1 MIISFLTAFGSFF
14 SKYSKGSYIS
24 LGGAII
30 VSIVVGFIT
39 DRHEQNGKII
49 KGQKDILILNHRVS
63 MSEGKLKVLENDSK
77 THVTRNSWNSYI
89 NHADHER
96 DLVSAQLGHLQESNG
111 DLTRAVKDNSILIYQ
126 LNDRLLY
133 LSPKDNLLT
142 QTKKGE
148 IK

>member
-1 MIISFLTAFGSFF
+1 MILSFLMAFGSFF
-14 SKYSKGSYIS
+14 SKYSKGSVVS

-30 VSIVVGFIT
+30 VSIVVAFIS

-49 KGQKDILILNHRVS
+49 KEQKDTLILNHRVS

-77 THVTRNSWNSYI
+77 THVTRSSWNSYI

-96 DLVSAQLGHLQESNG
+96 DLVSAQLSHLQESNG

-133 LSPKDNLLT
+133 LSPKNNVLT
-142 QTKKGE
+142 QTKKG
-148 IK
+148 K